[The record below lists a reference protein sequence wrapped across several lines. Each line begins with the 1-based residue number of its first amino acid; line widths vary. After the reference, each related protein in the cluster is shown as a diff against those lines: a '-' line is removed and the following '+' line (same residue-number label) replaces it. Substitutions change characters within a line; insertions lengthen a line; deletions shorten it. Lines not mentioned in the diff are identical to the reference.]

1 MTKNQKI
8 FASINALVQAEEI
21 APELVIGGLEEAVA
35 IACRKHYGIDNVTVI
50 FDIDSKRIKISGEKL
65 IVDKDVMGEAFDET
79 QHIDIN
85 EALETKPNAKVG
97 QVYKYKLKLNPE
109 EMDRSTIAT
118 AKQVFRQKLR
128 EAKYQKI
135 VHDYGDKVGQII
147 LGNLEEEKNKFMYFK
162 LPGNVEAVLPEKLQS
177 PSDHLEPG
185 APIPLMIEKIEPQS
199 KKGPKIVVSRKRP
212 KIVEYEMTQVIPE
225 IANGQI
231 EIKSIARDAGSRSK
245 VAISLANEDDDIDI
259 IGSAIGT
266 NGSRINQVKK
276 ALGGENIDLIEYF
289 DDEIMFI
296 SNALAPALVT
306 AVQILDQ
313 DEKLSRV
320 IVPDDQLSLAIGGG
334 GQNVRLA
341 SQLTDWKIDIESES
355 DAQAA
360 GIDYEDDII

>member
-8 FASINALVQAEEI
+8 FASINALVEAEEI
-21 APELVIGGLEEAVA
+21 APELVVSGLEEAVA
-35 IACRKHYGIDNVTVI
+35 IACKKHYGIDNVTVI
-50 FDIDSKRIKISGEKL
+50 FDMESKRIKISGEKE
-65 IVDKDVMGEAFDET
+65 IVDEQVMGEAFDPT

-85 EALETKPNAKVG
+85 EAKETKPNSKVG
-97 QVYKYKLKLNPE
+97 QTFKYRLKLVPE
-109 EMDRSTIAT
+109 VMDRSTIAT

-135 VHDYGDKVGQII
+135 LHDYNDKVGQIV
-147 LGNLEEEKNKFMYFK
+147 LGNLAEEKNKFMYFK
-162 LPGNVEAVLPEKLQS
+162 LPGNVEAVLPEKLQT
-177 PSDHLEPG
+177 PNEELDPRT
-185 APIPLMIEKIEPQS
+185 PIPLMIEKIEPQS

-212 KIVEYEMTQVIPE
+212 KIVEYEMTNAIPE
-225 IANGQI
+225 IANGMI
-231 EIKSIARDAGSRSK
+231 EIKAIARDAGSRSK
-245 VAISLANEDDDIDI
+245 VAIAQTSDDDIDI
-259 IGSAIGT
+259 IGSAIGS

-306 AVQILDQ
+306 AVQILDLE
-313 DEKLSRV
+313 EKVSRV

-360 GIDYEDDII
+360 GINYEDDII